1 MSKICRS
8 GSWIAAAVMAAGLMG
23 GQVYGADELDQQLGP
38 KDQTMGPPAPTT
50 APKVNATEKP
60 VTPKVEV
67 RTDTVKAPS
76 ENDIVSP
83 DAVKKVDDADLVKD
97 LTGENKGQASADPA
111 VKFKE
116 AIERMGTSE
125 ERLKGKD
132 TGEVTQETQRRIVMD
147 LDVLIEIAK
156 KQQQQ
161 SSSSSQHWRIV
172 ATQTN
177 GHLSC
182 PTLI

>member
-50 APKVNATEKP
+50 APKADATDKP

-116 AIERMGTSE
+116 FCSFHYLKHCFNTSHGY
-125 ERLKGKD
+125 LALNYNFS
-132 TGEVTQETQRRIVMD
+132 IVYF
-147 LDVLIEIAK
+147 LIHIMYGRP
-156 KQQQQ
+156 
-161 SSSSSQHWRIV
+161 S
-172 ATQTN
+172 
-177 GHLSC
+177 LF
-182 PTLI
+182 